1 MFARAFFLGRRLF
14 GTALGHIVGENS
26 RNWEKSFFPKKSIGG
41 TKKTVFCNF
50 FTPNGVVTFSVW
62 SVNLEPSTQ

>member
-26 RNWEKSFFPKKSIGG
+26 RNSEKKVFFSKKSIGG
-41 TKKTVFCNF
+41 TKKPFFVIF

-62 SVNLEPSTQ
+62 SGN

>member
-26 RNWEKSFFPKKSIGG
+26 RNLEKKFFSKKIHRGYE
-41 TKKTVFCNF
+41 KTVFCDFFYTERSSNF
-50 FTPNGVVTFSVW
+50 QR
-62 SVNLEPSTQ
+62 LER

>member
-14 GTALGHIVGENS
+14 GTALGHIVGENR
-26 RNWEKSFFPKKSIGG
+26 RNSEKKFFPKKSIGG
-41 TKKTVFCNF
+41 TKKPFFVIF

-62 SVNLEPSTQ
+62 SGN

>member
-26 RNWEKSFFPKKSIGG
+26 RNSEKKFFTKKIHRGYE
-41 TKKTVFCNF
+41 KTVFCDF